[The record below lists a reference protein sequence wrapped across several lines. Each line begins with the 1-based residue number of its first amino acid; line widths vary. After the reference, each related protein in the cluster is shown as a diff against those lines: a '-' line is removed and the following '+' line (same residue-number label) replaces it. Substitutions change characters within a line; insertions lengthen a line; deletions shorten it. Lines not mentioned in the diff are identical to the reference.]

1 MAELPG
7 GEYLA
12 RQMRDEGVE
21 DLFFIMG
28 GPIIEAAGF
37 ARDQGIRIID
47 CRHEQGAAMAAH
59 GYARVKRQPGVCLA
73 ASSPATANLLTGVA
87 NAYLDGVP
95 MVALGGGAALRAFDT
110 DEFQEYDQLSMAQP
124 VTRWAGRVTHPERMP
139 EYFNMAYRKAQYPK
153 PGPTYLDLPGDT
165 LHESTE
171 ESGVWMPPGGR
182 QPARAAPDPGA
193 VERAIELLA
202 RAERPLV
209 IAGSGVFWSD
219 ASAEL
224 REFVD
229 TARVPFFTTPISR
242 GIVPEDHELCFLGAR
257 GQAFREADVLLV
269 VGTRFN
275 FVVSFG
281 HPPRFSPD
289 VQVIQVDTDGS
300 ELGHS
305 RPVDIGIVADAK
317 LALRALAAAAK
328 EAGVRGSDD
337 WIARLGETDSSRRS
351 RSLELAE
358 SDQTPIHPLRVANEI
373 VNSIDRD
380 AIVCVDGNATLS
392 FARQWI
398 PSFVEGAR
406 LNPGP
411 NGCMGVG
418 VPFAMGAKV
427 AAPGRQVVAF
437 VGDGSFLMNVQEF
450 DTMVR
455 HDLPVVLVINNNGGW
470 TSSQNTTSGRA
481 LGFSQ
486 GYQDIVVALGG
497 HGELVTKPEE
507 IRLAIESGKPACV
520 NVHVEEHA
528 DAQTFGF
535 GGYSSMQNLQRPQW
549 PRAASRANRYYVIT
563 RPGTRRRVEER
574 YETLLAAYDEAA
586 GR

>member
-1 MAELPG
+1 M
-7 GEYLA
+7 
-12 RQMRDEGVE
+12 
-21 DLFFIMG
+21 
-28 GPIIEAAGF
+28 
-37 ARDQGIRIID
+37 
-47 CRHEQGAAMAAH
+47 
-59 GYARVKRQPGVCLA
+59 
-73 ASSPATANLLTGVA
+73 
-87 NAYLDGVP
+87 
-95 MVALGGGAALRAFDT
+95 
-110 DEFQEYDQLSMAQP
+110 
-124 VTRWAGRVTHPERMP
+124 
-139 EYFNMAYRKAQYPK
+139 
-153 PGPTYLDLPGDT
+153 
-165 LHESTE
+165 
-171 ESGVWMPPGGR
+171 
-182 QPARAAPDPGA
+182 
-193 VERAIELLA
+193 
-202 RAERPLV
+202 
-209 IAGSGVFWSD
+209 IAGSGVFWPD

-289 VQVIQVDTDGS
+289 VQVIQVDVDGS
-300 ELGHS
+300 ELGHN

-317 LALRALAAAAK
+317 LALRALTAAAK

-337 WIARLGETDSSRRS
+337 WIARLGETDSRRRA
-351 RSLELAE
+351 RSLDLAE

-373 VNSIDRD
+373 VNTIDRD

-398 PSFVEGAR
+398 LSFVEGAR

-455 HDLPVVLVINNNGGW
+455 HDLPVVVVINNNGGW
-470 TSSQNTTSGRA
+470 TSSQNTTPGRT

-507 IRLAIESGKPACV
+507 IRPAIERAIESGKPACV

-528 DAQTFGF
+528 DTQTFGF
-535 GGYSSMQNLQRPQW
+535 GGYSSMQNL
-549 PRAASRANRYYVIT
+549 
-563 RPGTRRRVEER
+563 
-574 YETLLAAYDEAA
+574 
-586 GR
+586 